1 MLAILLA
8 RKSKRQRLGTE
19 IRLLSQIDL
28 VMTYQLPICM
38 VPVIA
43 FSGVFWARIWV
54 MPEIARFWQSLIVPS
69 TFIRDRVCF
78 HLCSEEKFHY
88 DETSTVQIVGW
99 FGQIVKQQRAY
110 EIACLESFFC
120 LSFSDREKYA
130 RCLLVIMCIVCVY
143 GHLIF
148 DNGLLQP

>member
-1 MLAILLA
+1 MMKHQQFKLLDG
-8 RKSKRQRLGTE
+8 SDRL
-19 IRLLSQIDL
+19 
-28 VMTYQLPICM
+28 Y
-38 VPVIA
+38 
-43 FSGVFWARIWV
+43 
-54 MPEIARFWQSLIVPS
+54 
-69 TFIRDRVCF
+69 
-78 HLCSEEKFHY
+78 
-88 DETSTVQIVGW
+88 
-99 FGQIVKQQRAY
+99 VKQQRAY